1 MRISYSRIW
10 EDTVRLI
17 RTHAS
22 LAAALAGVFLF
33 LPSLLMGHFV
43 PMPEVTD
50 SNELFRVLGEHFRE
64 NFHWVLL
71 SAILSAAGTLAIL
84 MLVFRGGATSV
95 GAAIAAAFG
104 LLVPYFVAVVL
115 TGIPVAIGL
124 ILLIL
129 PGLYLMARFLP
140 LGAVMVA
147 EGERSSIG
155 AIRRTWAVTK
165 GHGWAILGLFLL
177 IFVAGLVLMSVI
189 GTLIGLVLHF
199 ALPEGLAKFMSLIVS
214 TAASTALQVVTI
226 FLYAAIYRA
235 LTGPKS
241 AESAA
246 PAAAA
251 AGTATVRSDHS
262 AD

>member
-17 RTHAS
+17 RAHAS
-22 LAAALAGVFLF
+22 LAIALAGVFLF
-33 LPSLLMGHFV
+33 LPGLLMGHFA
-43 PMPEVTD
+43 PMLEVTD
-50 SNELFRVLGEHFRE
+50 PNLLVSAFTDYFRE

-71 SAILSAAGTLAIL
+71 SIILSAAGTLSIL

-104 LLVPYFVAVVL
+104 LLLPYVIAVVL
-115 TGIPVAIGL
+115 TGIPVAIGFML
-124 ILLIL
+124 FIL

-140 LGAVMVA
+140 IGPVIVA
-147 EGERSSIG
+147 DGERNPID
-155 AIRRTWAVTK
+155 AIRRTWALTR

-177 IFVAGLVLMSVI
+177 VGVAGLVLMTVVGGI
-189 GTLIGLVLHF
+189 IGLVLHI
-199 ALPEGLAKFMSLIVS
+199 ALPEGLAKFMVLIVS
-214 TAASTALQVVTI
+214 TTTSTALQVVLI

-235 LTGPKS
+235 LTGAKS

-246 PAAAA
+246 PAAS
-251 AGTATVRSDHS
+251 AGPATVRSERS

>member
-1 MRISYSRIW
+1 MGISYSRIW

-17 RTHAS
+17 RAHTS

-33 LPSLLMGHFV
+33 LPALLIGHFV

-50 SNELFRVLGEHFRE
+50 PNLIFRAVTDHLRE

-104 LLVPYFVAVVL
+104 LLLPYFIAVVL
-115 TGIPVAIGL
+115 TGIPIAIGF
-124 ILLIL
+124 LLLLL

-140 LGAVMVA
+140 IGPVMVA
-147 EGERSSIG
+147 EGERNPMG
-155 AIRRTWAVTK
+155 AIRRTWALTK

-189 GTLIGLVLHF
+189 GGIIGLVLHL
-199 ALPEGLAKFMSLIVS
+199 ALPEGLANFMALIVS
-214 TAASTALQVVTI
+214 TATSTALQVVTI

-235 LTGPKS
+235 LAGRMVG
-241 AESAA
+241 ESAA
-246 PAAAA
+246 PAAS
-251 AGTATVRSDHS
+251 GPATVRSDGP